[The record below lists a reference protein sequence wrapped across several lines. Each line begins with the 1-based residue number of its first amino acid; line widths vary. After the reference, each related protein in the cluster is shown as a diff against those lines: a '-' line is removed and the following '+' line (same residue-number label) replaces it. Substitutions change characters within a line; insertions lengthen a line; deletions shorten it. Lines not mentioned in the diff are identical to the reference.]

1 MSRALS
7 LRIQLDDERRL
18 VRELRQELQE
28 VQASLN
34 TYRIRLPAAE
44 KELAEWKQRFDLLLA
59 RTPESLR

>member
-1 MSRALS
+1 MSRPVS
-7 LRIQLDDERRL
+7 IKTRLRYEHRL
-18 VRELRQELQE
+18 VCELRAELQE
-28 VQASLN
+28 IQATLN